1 MSRHFV
7 FQALRAVMSSEDCAH
22 YELLLAD
29 EGQDTSLG
37 PLREYAARGAL
48 ARLGFT
54 AADIDG
60 WIDRAPV
67 SDPEPSVLSAPAPVA

>member
-7 FQALRAVMSSEDCAH
+7 FQALRAIVSSDEGTR

-48 ARLGFT
+48 ACLGFT

-67 SDPEPSVLSAPAPVA
+67 KVPGCQ